1 MDGFVYL
8 WENTKN
14 NMKYIGSHKGNVNDN
29 YIGSGVYFKRA
40 YNKNPK
46 DFNRIVLYV
55 GEDFLEVEDKLLKIY
70 NVDSDDNF
78 YNLKNSAVGG
88 WAHCNTDKIK
98 IKRGKSLSKSK
109 KGKVPTC
116 ALRDKNGQNNPMY
129 GKTQSKETRENI
141 SNKMKGR
148 VNRKK
153 SIIELTTKMH
163 FEKVSD
169 AAKYYGVSTSTMSV
183 LIRNEVINRGKC
195 VNKIFKYV

>member
-1 MDGFVYL
+1 MSGFVYL

-40 YNKNPK
+40 YKKNPK
-46 DFNRIVLYV
+46 DFNRIILYF

-70 NVDSDDNF
+70 DVDNDDNF

-88 WAHCNTDKIK
+88 WEHCNTDEIK
-98 IKRGKSLSKSK
+98 NKRGKSISNYR
-109 KGKVPTC
+109 KGKRFHH
-116 ALRDKNGQNNPMY
+116 LDYDKSGINNPMY
-129 GKTQSKETRENI
+129 GKTQSEETKEKI

-148 VNRKK
+148 TNSKK

-163 FEKVSD
+163 FEKVSE
-169 AAKYYGVSTSTMSV
+169 AAKYYGVSGSTMSV
-183 LIRNEVINRGKC
+183 LVRNEAIKRGKC
-195 VNKIFKYV
+195 KNKIFKYV